1 MPSPQIVDAVGVWGR
16 TPTDDRSPLHVPMIA
31 SGTVTSGDLVV
42 CVSNSTGVVRSATTG
57 DALPLVVG
65 VAAQTKTSTQS
76 VDIIIHGPVY
86 GVKKDNTVGV
96 TAGDKVGLS
105 AAVAASVLSISAATA
120 VTQLKDTGN
129 VIGIAL
135 ATYSAASATA
145 DIFFVKY

>member
-16 TPTDDRSPLHVPMIA
+16 TGTDDRSPVHVPMIA
-31 SGTVTSGDLVV
+31 SGTVTKGELVV

-57 DALPLVVG
+57 DALPLVIG
-65 VAAQTKTSTQS
+65 VAGATRTTTQV
-76 VDIIIHGPVY
+76 VDVIIHGPVF
-86 GVKKDNTVGV
+86 GVKKDSTVGV
-96 TAGDKVGLS
+96 TQGDKVGLS
-105 AAVAASVLSISAATA
+105 AAVAAAVLSISAATV

-145 DIFFVKY
+145 DIFFTKY